1 MLFLVLALQAAAP
14 APVPAPQPSPVAAD
28 KKICKSE
35 DDTTSRIATRRV
47 CRTAAE
53 WAAISRDT
61 QRQVRSSLVDR
72 THDR

>member
-14 APVPAPQPSPVAAD
+14 APAPQPSPVAAQ
-28 KKICKSE
+28 KKICRSE
-35 DDTTSRIATRRV
+35 DDTSSRIVTRRV

-53 WAAISRDT
+53 WNALSRDT
-61 QRQVRSSLVDR
+61 QRQVRNALVDR